1 MFLYINTQSFFYILQ
16 LRSPSAMSNRSGGY
30 ASHVSQSQAQPEIH
44 VIKLHKSTNGMGLS
58 IVAAKVRTLEPACIC
73 VCIYLL

>member
-1 MFLYINTQSFFYILQ
+1 MQ

-30 ASHVSQSQAQPEIH
+30 ISHINQNQAQPEIH

-58 IVAAKVRTLEPACIC
+58 IVAAKVCSLA
-73 VCIYLL
+73 VHIYLL